1 MAEGMTLSPFWN
13 FLVCAS
19 VDILAELGD
28 QLRGLLVFVVQCMYS
43 VGAGVL
49 TYFGWVLCG

>member
-1 MAEGMTLSPFWN
+1 LSVAEGMTLSPFWN

-28 QLRGLLVFVVQCMYS
+28 QLCGLLVFAAWCV
-43 VGAGVL
+43 
-49 TYFGWVLCG
+49 FGRRRVY